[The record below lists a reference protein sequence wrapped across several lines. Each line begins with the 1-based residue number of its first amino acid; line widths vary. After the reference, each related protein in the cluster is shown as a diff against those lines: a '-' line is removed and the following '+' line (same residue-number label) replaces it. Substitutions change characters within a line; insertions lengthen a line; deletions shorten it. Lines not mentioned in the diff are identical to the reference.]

1 MGYYLAPLPGLVA
14 PVSASPKYKVLTD
27 SFDWRARLR
36 SKGGLTS
43 PAGESSLK
51 LVGVSMSSYLASR
64 GCWRAGIGACAMA
77 AFAAWAALGWLPAL
91 IVSVPLGAAGLA
103 LCYLGLR
110 PPIELCAD
118 HLQIGRRTIRWAD
131 IRRVD
136 RLYSRFP
143 LLIRLRL
150 TTGRRVFLVFC
161 GDRDSANSL
170 LRNIRRM
177 AKAAFIEGRPY
188 REFWG
193 EALPPSK
200 SAGAWLHSAAACCSL
215 KTRPKSSGCTS
226 N

>member
-1 MGYYLAPLPGLVA
+1 
-14 PVSASPKYKVLTD
+14 
-27 SFDWRARLR
+27 
-36 SKGGLTS
+36 
-43 PAGESSLK
+43 
-51 LVGVSMSSYLASR
+51 MSSYLASR
-64 GCWRAGIGACAMA
+64 GCWWAGVGVCAVA
-77 AFAAWAALGWLPAL
+77 ASAGWAAWEWLPAL
-91 IVSVPLGAAGLA
+91 IVSVPLGAAGVA

-118 HLQIGRRTIRWAD
+118 HLQVGRRTIRWAD

-161 GDRDSANSL
+161 GDRDSANGL

-193 EALPPSK
+193 EALPAVTERRRLAPQRYRLLLPEDEAEVERLYQQLKTAGRIDSK
-200 SAGAWLHSAAACCSL
+200 SSADE
-215 KTRPKSSGCTS
+215 T
-226 N
+226 